1 MIRRFT
7 ERQVSGVRVQRR
19 EDKSSVIE
27 GYGAVFYAAG
37 DAGSEY
43 RLWDNW
49 FERIMP
55 GAFDRALRER
65 QDVRGLFNHDSN
77 CLLGRTAA
85 KTLRLAVDSK
95 GLRYE
100 IDVADTQVGRDVSV
114 SIERGDLSG
123 SSFAFIPKRTV
134 WIEEDDRIIRQI
146 EDVDL
151 FDVGPVTYPAYD
163 STTTTVRSAERESL
177 QREID
182 EWRKSRPTEADAIS
196 VRMRQIEVDSHDLDA

>member
-7 ERQVSGVRVQRR
+7 ERQLAGVRVQRR
-19 EDKSSVIE
+19 DDKSAVIE
-27 GYGAVFYAAG
+27 GYAAVFYVAG
-37 DAGSEY
+37 DAGTEY

-55 GAFDRALRER
+55 WAFDRALRER

-77 CLLGRTAA
+77 CLLGRTAS
-85 KTLRLAVDSK
+85 KTLRLSSDGK

-100 IDVADTQVGRDVSV
+100 IDAPETQVGRDVAV

-123 SSFAFIPKRTV
+123 SSFAFIATRTV
-134 WIEEDDRIIRQI
+134 WIEEQDRIIRQI

-163 STTTTVRSAERESL
+163 ATSTTVRSAEREAL

-182 EWRKSRPTEADAIS
+182 EWRKSRPDEAAAVA
-196 VRMRQIEVDSHDLDA
+196 VRMRLSAVGCDD